1 MGDVTRTRTAAERK
15 RRVVRPAG
23 DGPAPPAPTPAPEP
37 VPVPLDPD
45 LLAGLEDQRRFLDR
59 SRRDL
64 DREFEAGDLDPA
76 DYDALRSDYETR
88 IAKVDA
94 AIAGGKAGL
103 AAARPRRS
111 LWRTAGVVFGVAAF
125 AVVAGVLVANFA
137 GRRDPGET
145 ITGND
150 PRTENRTQLVECI
163 DLDRRAA
170 AGEVELSVP
179 FQCYDEL
186 FNRNPDDPLVLAS
199 FGWFLYQAGS
209 RSGQPEPVQAG
220 AAFIDQA
227 IELDPD
233 YPDAHAYRL
242 VILNNEGRTE
252 EARAELATL
261 DSLNPPPIV
270 RQLIEP
276 IRQRLAAPG

>member
-1 MGDVTRTRTAAERK
+1 MGDVTRTAAERK
-15 RRVVRPAG
+15 RRVVRPPV
-23 DGPAPPAPTPAPEP
+23 DP
-37 VPVPLDPD
+37 VPPPLDPD
-45 LLAGLEDQRRFLDR
+45 LLAGLEDQRRFLER
-59 SRRDL
+59 SLRDL
-64 DREFEAGDLDPA
+64 DREFDAGDLDPA
-76 DYDALRSDYETR
+76 DYDALRTDYQTR
-88 IAKVDA
+88 LGKVEA
-94 AIAGGKAGL
+94 AIAGGKAGI
-103 AAARPRRS
+103 AAARPTRS
-111 LWRTAGVVFGVAAF
+111 FWRTAGIVFGVAAF
-125 AVVAGVLVANFA
+125 AVVAGVGVANFA

-170 AGEVELSVP
+170 AGEIEVSVP

-186 FNRNPDDPLVLAS
+186 FNRNPEDPLVLTS

-209 RSGQPEPVQAG
+209 RGGQPEPVQAG

-227 IELDPD
+227 IELAPD

-242 VILNNEGRTE
+242 VILENEGRTE

-261 DSLNPPPIV
+261 DSLNPPPIM

-276 IRQRLAAPG
+276 IRQRLEAAG